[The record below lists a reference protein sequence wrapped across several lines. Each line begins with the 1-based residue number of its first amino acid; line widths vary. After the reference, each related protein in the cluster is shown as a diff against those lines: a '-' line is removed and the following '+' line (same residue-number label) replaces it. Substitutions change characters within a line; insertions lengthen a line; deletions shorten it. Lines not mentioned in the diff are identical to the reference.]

1 MPGSVVVRRFAT
13 EDQARLAQSLLEAS
27 GVHSRIVPDPAA
39 SQFRLEVNAAEAE
52 DAIDILGAG
61 DG

>member
-1 MPGSVVVRRFAT
+1 VPGSVVVRRFAT
-13 EDQARLAQSLLEAS
+13 EEQARLAQSLLEGS
-27 GVHSRIVPDPAA
+27 GVRSQIVPDPPA
-39 SQFRLEVNAAEAE
+39 SQFRLEVSAADAE

>member
-13 EDQARLAQSLLEAS
+13 EEQARVAQTLLEGG
-27 GVHSRIVPDPAA
+27 GVRSQIVPDP
-39 SQFRLEVNAAEAE
+39 STSWFRLEVRAADAE

>member
-1 MPGSVVVRRFAT
+1 
-13 EDQARLAQSLLEAS
+13 LAQSLLEAS

>member
-1 MPGSVVVRRFAT
+1 MPGAVVVRRFAT
-13 EDQARLAQSLLEAS
+13 EEQARLAQTLLDAS
-27 GVHSRIVPDPAA
+27 GVRSQIVPDPAA
-39 SQFRLEVNAAEAE
+39 SQFRLEVRAADAE